1 MLSLQVAGGVIFAEL
16 CVRSRFKLS
25 EPFSPDLMCVLHS
38 LLQQGNAATATGNVR
53 AKVVAN
59 LPFNLT
65 KSMLRRLLPLGDHIS
80 ELYLMVQ
87 VHMCLA
93 TPRMYYCSCRRPAKH
108 YCMNLVAVSVQS
120 PARVTDRY

>member
-1 MLSLQVAGGVIFAEL
+1 VSH
-16 CVRSRFKLS
+16 
-25 EPFSPDLMCVLHS
+25 SPDLICALHC
-38 LLQQGNAATATGNVR
+38 LLQEGKTAAGACTTR

-87 VHMCLA
+87 VLMHLPQ
-93 TPRMYYCSCRRPAKH
+93 PRVGHS
-108 YCMNLVAVSVQS
+108 
-120 PARVTDRY
+120 

>member
-1 MLSLQVAGGVIFAEL
+1 MVGSATVVEL
-16 CVRSRFKLS
+16 CVRSRNKLS
-25 EPFSPDLMCVLHS
+25 EPSLPDLICALHC
-38 LLQQGNAATATGNVR
+38 LLQEGNAAAATGKKR

-87 VHMCLA
+87 VHMCLPPLPHVSS
-93 TPRMYYCSCRRPAKH
+93 TPAAAKTGKTLLHKCCCISRPDLS
-108 YCMNLVAVSVQS
+108 MN
-120 PARVTDRY
+120 DWY